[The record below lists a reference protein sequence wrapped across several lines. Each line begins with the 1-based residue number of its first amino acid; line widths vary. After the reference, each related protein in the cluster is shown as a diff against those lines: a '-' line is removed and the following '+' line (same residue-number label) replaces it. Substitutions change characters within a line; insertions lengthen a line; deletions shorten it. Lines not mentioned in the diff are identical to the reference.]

1 MGRKREREPVLVQ
14 SGMKDQHLRMS
25 SALQEYMHTH
35 TCVNTN
41 VRGHTNTFLK
51 VVLGAIFPFYLSCHM
66 MLLSLWLAL
75 ELKGSQFLAYAG
87 PVPYC
92 CSVPLH

>member
-51 VVLGAIFPFYLSCHM
+51 VVLGAILSV
-66 MLLSLWLAL
+66 LSHDAPISMACPGV
-75 ELKGSQFLAYAG
+75 EG
-87 PVPYC
+87 
-92 CSVPLH
+92 